1 LVFILLVVW
10 HRSQTRTFSKFRSNE
25 KKTYLYGF
33 FVTFFSLNSADST
46 PLTVSTSPSDDEDD
60 TNEHHQF
67 LTPSSN
73 LNSTTIDNGVVTP
86 HMVVKINNN
95 DNDSEDLDDISYAIQ
110 PSTIATTTTTL
121 STPQL
126 HTHSNL
132 SAARSETSLARPL
145 LNGQYQ
151 TSPDYTLPITNEDE
165 RATSSVSSTSA
176 STTSST
182 ASSTSSVVPGCN
194 SYITLYFTDMLIS
207 AFIIT
212 PFVNIH
218 WRGAWDLLDIHF
230 LPESPKTSALSSMGI
245 GFFMLY
251 IMYLTQDFLQKFY
264 DKNRHS
270 IVGQIMTRL
279 YTLILALAYINQWRG
294 LWNLLDL
301 TNNEYYY
308 LLGETGVSII
318 FLLIMKAIFNLNSA
332 PFLIGIDTEY
342 YFSLDSK
349 YTVTVS
355 DSNKIYKNKFF
366 SFFNRQI
373 VFCNIHLI
381 FSIMKLLK
389 RHF

>member
-1 LVFILLVVW
+1 MVSLL
-10 HRSQTRTFSKFRSNE
+10 
-25 KKTYLYGF
+25 L
-33 FVTFFSLNSADST
+33 FFSLNSADST

-60 TNEHHQF
+60 ANEHHQF

-73 LNSTTIDNGVVTP
+73 LNSTAIDNGVVTP

-110 PSTIATTTTTL
+110 PSTTAITTTTL

-132 SAARSETSLARPL
+132 SAASSETSLARPL

-151 TSPDYTLPITNEDE
+151 TSPDYTLPVNNEDE
-165 RATSSVSSTSA
+165 RAASSVSSTSA

-194 SYITLYFTDMLIS
+194 SHITLYFTDMLIS

-355 DSNKIYKNKFF
+355 VSNKIYKNKFF
-366 SFFNRQI
+366 LFQ
-373 VFCNIHLI
+373 
-381 FSIMKLLK
+381 
-389 RHF
+389 